1 MKLFLSIKYWQNMFL
16 TEKAYP
22 ETSYIKNSK
31 IKYSKFKALEET
43 HPEIKVFLDLNRYS
57 EIITS
62 KLTGNYDLAKKLKKD
77 VKIKNLTP
85 KKIFLMTCPVFVL
98 KFFIRIQ
105 PILIKYGLRNTFYK

>member
-1 MKLFLSIKYWQNMFL
+1 MKITFLGAGSSIFAKNVLGDIMHTQSIKDIDMALYDIDGQRL
-16 TEKAYP
+16 DE
-22 ETSYIKNSK
+22 SYDMLCNILRN
-31 IKYSKFKALEET
+31 T
-43 HPEIKVFLDLNRYS
+43 PR
-57 EIITS
+57 
-62 KLTGNYDLAKKLKKD
+62 KD

>member
-1 MKLFLSIKYWQNMFL
+1 MLIIY
-16 TEKAYP
+16 
-22 ETSYIKNSK
+22 YIKTNDWDEHIVVKEAS
-31 IKYSKFKALEET
+31 IFKML
-43 HPEIKVFLDLNRYS
+43 
-57 EIITS
+57 
-62 KLTGNYDLAKKLKKD
+62 DLAKKLKKD